1 MNPENNYEILL
12 KNPNDM
18 NFNDIKSLITTK
30 ENEIKNILLQKISSL
45 QTEISEKNKKIENM
59 KESIDKIKSAYQS
72 NLQLIEERD
81 NDLKAYEEKF
91 DSITNII
98 SSKDLE
104 ISKLN
109 ENINDLNNKLKYEKS
124 QRIQN
129 EEFNKYAQNKMSLN
143 HQEEVK
149 NLNENTEKLKN
160 EIEDLKN
167 KISEYEINIKNE
179 KKIYENEKDTLNE
192 KIELLVKEKEKLSL
206 QTNEQKQKLD
216 NLNIQISKL
225 NNDNISLIKEKMGVE
240 NKVKILEGKEQENT
254 TNVYL
259 ANQRVKFIETEL
271 NRTKEDVTNLNSKNE
286 NYIKQIDELRNEVF
300 TQKQNVQS
308 KQYEVEKGQF
318 EIKILNSKVN
328 DLNVTIDKLLKE
340 KTSIDDANN
349 IALKNYNDQITRL
362 NDENLELKNENKN
375 LNEKITKLAN
385 INLSLK
391 ESKEIKTNQM
401 KSSINTN
408 NLNPNKVMD
417 DSVDYMKFFAKG
429 SFDEN
434 DDKLFKSP
442 NVNNNNNN
450 NELLQK
456 IEELKSIIKQKDME
470 IQRIQNEY
478 LSNERI
484 LQNKNQEL
492 INELNE
498 KVNKEDEIKTIV
510 ENLMKRTEEME
521 EQFNLEKEKI
531 RKDYELKLA
540 REKEVSSKLKKENK
554 KLVKMCSD
562 LKIENNRL
570 ENINALNNFN
580 YINNIPSSNSE
591 MDNSPMLD
599 YQKIDDDDL
608 NEIKQKTYS
617 LIEENKTN
625 DNKNP
630 YNINKEEIKEQT
642 KQRVNNILNFAEYNM
657 MNNSGTNFNSTMKSN
672 YNMSKMDIGNDN
684 NNNNNNINYN
694 YNENILR
701 NDDDNNINNSI
712 DNKELTDF
720 LQITKVDPIEASS
733 NKLKLL
739 KRRKMPNNK

>member
-12 KNPNDM
+12 KSPNDM

-45 QTEISEKNKKIENM
+45 QNEITEKNKKIENM
-59 KESIDKIKSAYQS
+59 KESINKIKSAYQS

-91 DSITNII
+91 DSITNLI
-98 SSKDLE
+98 SSKDIE

-124 QRIQN
+124 QRMQN
-129 EEFNKYAQNKMSLN
+129 EEFNKYTQNKMSLN

-167 KISEYEINIKNE
+167 KISEYEINSKNE
-179 KKIYENEKDTLNE
+179 KKVFENEKNTLNE
-192 KIELLVKEKEKLSL
+192 KIELLVNEKEKLSL
-206 QTNEQKQKLD
+206 QTIEQKQKLD

-225 NNDNISLIKEKMGVE
+225 NNDNISLIKEKIGVE

-401 KSSINTN
+401 KSSTNTN

-429 SFDEN
+429 SFDDINNE
-434 DDKLFKSP
+434 DKFFK
-442 NVNNNNNN
+442 NANINNN
-450 NELLQK
+450 NELIQK

-591 MDNSPMLD
+591 MDNSPILD
-599 YQKIDDDDL
+599 YQKIDDNDL
-608 NEIKQKTYS
+608 NEIKQKTYN
-617 LIEENKTN
+617 LIEENKIN

-630 YNINKEEIKEQT
+630 YNINKEEIREQT

-657 MNNSGTNFNSTMKSN
+657 MNNSGTNFNSTIKSN
-672 YNMSKMDIGNDN
+672 HNISKMDIGNDN
-684 NNNNNNINYN
+684 NNNFN
-694 YNENILR
+694 YNENIPR
-701 NDDDNNINNSI
+701 NDDDNINNNSI

-720 LQITKVDPIEASS
+720 LQITEVDPIEASS

>member
-12 KNPNDM
+12 KSPNDM

-45 QTEISEKNKKIENM
+45 QNEITEKNKKIENM
-59 KESIDKIKSAYQS
+59 KESINKIKSAYQS

-91 DSITNII
+91 DSITNLI
-98 SSKDLE
+98 SSKDIE

-124 QRIQN
+124 QRMQN
-129 EEFNKYAQNKMSLN
+129 EEFNKYTQNKMSLN

-167 KISEYEINIKNE
+167 KISEYEINSKNE
-179 KKIYENEKDTLNE
+179 KKVFENEKNTLNE
-192 KIELLVKEKEKLSL
+192 KIELLVNEKEKLSL
-206 QTNEQKQKLD
+206 QTIEQKQKLD

-225 NNDNISLIKEKMGVE
+225 NNDNISIIKEKMGVE

-308 KQYEVEKGQF
+308 KQYEVDKGQF

-328 DLNVTIDKLLKE
+328 DLNITIDKLLKE

-362 NDENLELKNENKN
+362 NDENLELKNQNKE

-391 ESKEIKTNQM
+391 ESKEIKTNPM

-429 SFDEN
+429 SFDDVNN
-434 DDKLFKSP
+434 DDKFFK
-442 NVNNNNNN
+442 NANINNN
-450 NELLQK
+450 NELIQK

-580 YINNIPSSNSE
+580 YINNIPSSNE
-591 MDNSPMLD
+591 MDNSPILD
-599 YQKIDDDDL
+599 YQKIDDNDL

>member
-45 QTEISEKNKKIENM
+45 QNEISEKNKKIENM
-59 KESIDKIKSAYQS
+59 KESINKIKSAYQS

-109 ENINDLNNKLKYEKS
+109 ENIDDLNNKLKYEKS
-124 QRIQN
+124 QRMQN
-129 EEFNKYAQNKMSLN
+129 EEFNKYTQNKMSLN

-167 KISEYEINIKNE
+167 KISEFEINQKNE
-179 KKIYENEKDTLNE
+179 KKIYENEKNTLNE
-192 KIELLVKEKEKLSL
+192 KIESLVNEKEKLSL

-225 NNDNISLIKEKMGVE
+225 NNDNISLIKEKIGVE

-362 NDENLELKNENKN
+362 NDENLELKNQNKE

-401 KSSINTN
+401 KSSTNTN

-429 SFDEN
+429 SFDEIN
-434 DDKLFKSP
+434 NEDKFFKNP
-442 NVNNNNNN
+442 NVNYNNN

-456 IEELKSIIKQKDME
+456 IEELKTTIKQKDIE

-608 NEIKQKTYS
+608 NEIKQKTYN
-617 LIEENKTN
+617 LIEENKIN

-657 MNNSGTNFNSTMKSN
+657 MNNTGTNFNSTIKSN
-672 YNMSKMDIGNDN
+672 HNISKMDIGNDN
-684 NNNNNNINYN
+684 NNNFN
-694 YNENILR
+694 YNENIPR
-701 NDDDNNINNSI
+701 NDDDNINNNSI

>member
-12 KNPNDM
+12 KSPNDM

-45 QTEISEKNKKIENM
+45 QNEITEKNKKIENM
-59 KESIDKIKSAYQS
+59 KESINKIKSAYQS

-91 DSITNII
+91 DSITNLI
-98 SSKDLE
+98 SSKDIE

-124 QRIQN
+124 QRMQN
-129 EEFNKYAQNKMSLN
+129 EEFNKYTQNKMNLN

-149 NLNENTEKLKN
+149 NLNDNTEKLKN

-167 KISEYEINIKNE
+167 KISEYEINSKNE
-179 KKIYENEKDTLNE
+179 KKVFENEKNTLNE
-192 KIELLVKEKEKLSL
+192 KIELLVNEKEKLSL
-206 QTNEQKQKLD
+206 QTIEQKQKLD

-225 NNDNISLIKEKMGVE
+225 NNDNISIIKEKMGVE

-271 NRTKEDVTNLNSKNE
+271 NRTKEDVNNLNSKNE

-308 KQYEVEKGQF
+308 KQYEVDKGQF

-328 DLNVTIDKLLKE
+328 DLNITIDKLLKE

-362 NDENLELKNENKN
+362 NDENLELKNQNKE

-391 ESKEIKTNQM
+391 ESKEIKTNPM

-429 SFDEN
+429 SFDDVNN
-434 DDKLFKSP
+434 DDKFFK
-442 NVNNNNNN
+442 NANINNN
-450 NELLQK
+450 NELIQK

-580 YINNIPSSNSE
+580 YINNIPSSNE
-591 MDNSPMLD
+591 MDNSPILD
-599 YQKIDDDDL
+599 YQKIDDEDL
-608 NEIKQKTYS
+608 NEIKQKTYN
-617 LIEENKTN
+617 LIEENKID

-630 YNINKEEIKEQT
+630 YNINKEEIREQT

-657 MNNSGTNFNSTMKSN
+657 MNNTGTNFNSTMKSN
-672 YNMSKMDIGNDN
+672 HNISKMDIGNDN
-684 NNNNNNINYN
+684 NNNFN
-694 YNENILR
+694 YNENIQR
-701 NDDDNNINNSI
+701 NDDDNIINNSI

>member
-12 KNPNDM
+12 KSPNDM

-45 QTEISEKNKKIENM
+45 QNEITEKNKKIENM
-59 KESIDKIKSAYQS
+59 KESINKIKSAYQS

-91 DSITNII
+91 DSITNLI
-98 SSKDLE
+98 SSKDIE

-124 QRIQN
+124 QRMQN
-129 EEFNKYAQNKMSLN
+129 EEFNKYTQNKMSLN

-167 KISEYEINIKNE
+167 KISEYEINSKNE
-179 KKIYENEKDTLNE
+179 KKVFENEKNTLNE
-192 KIELLVKEKEKLSL
+192 KIELLVNEKEKLSL
-206 QTNEQKQKLD
+206 QTIEQKQKLD

-225 NNDNISLIKEKMGVE
+225 NNDNISIIKEKMGVE

-271 NRTKEDVTNLNSKNE
+271 NRTKEDVNNLNSKNE

-362 NDENLELKNENKN
+362 NDENLELKNQNKE

-391 ESKEIKTNQM
+391 ESKETKTNQM
-401 KSSINTN
+401 KSSTNTN

-429 SFDEN
+429 SFDDVNN
-434 DDKLFKSP
+434 DDKFFK
-442 NVNNNNNN
+442 NANINNN
-450 NELLQK
+450 NELIQK

-580 YINNIPSSNSE
+580 YINNIPSSNE
-591 MDNSPMLD
+591 MDNSPILD
-599 YQKIDDDDL
+599 YQKIDDNDL

>member
-45 QTEISEKNKKIENM
+45 QNEISEKNKKIENM
-59 KESIDKIKSAYQS
+59 KESINKIKSAYQS

-109 ENINDLNNKLKYEKS
+109 ENIDDLNNKLKYEKS
-124 QRIQN
+124 QRMQN
-129 EEFNKYAQNKMSLN
+129 EEFNKYTQNKMSLN

-167 KISEYEINIKNE
+167 KISEFEINQKNE
-179 KKIYENEKDTLNE
+179 KKIYENEKNTLNE
-192 KIELLVKEKEKLSL
+192 KIESLINEKEKLSL

-225 NNDNISLIKEKMGVE
+225 NNDNISLIKEKIGVE

-362 NDENLELKNENKN
+362 NDENLELKNQNKE

-401 KSSINTN
+401 KSSTNTN

-429 SFDEN
+429 SFDEIN
-434 DDKLFKSP
+434 NEDKFFKNP
-442 NVNNNNNN
+442 NINNNN

-456 IEELKSIIKQKDME
+456 IEELKTTIKQKDIE

-608 NEIKQKTYS
+608 NEIKQKTYN
-617 LIEENKTN
+617 LIEENKIN

-657 MNNSGTNFNSTMKSN
+657 MNNTGTNFNSTIKSN
-672 YNMSKMDIGNDN
+672 HNISKMDIGNDN
-684 NNNNNNINYN
+684 NNNFN
-694 YNENILR
+694 YNENIPR
-701 NDDDNNINNSI
+701 NDDDNINNNSI

>member
-12 KNPNDM
+12 KSPNDM

-45 QTEISEKNKKIENM
+45 QNEITEKNKKIENM
-59 KESIDKIKSAYQS
+59 KESINKIKSAYQS

-91 DSITNII
+91 DSITNLI
-98 SSKDLE
+98 SSKDIE

-124 QRIQN
+124 QRMQN
-129 EEFNKYAQNKMSLN
+129 EEFNKYTQNKMNLN

-149 NLNENTEKLKN
+149 NLNDNTEKLKN

-167 KISEYEINIKNE
+167 KISEYEINSKNE
-179 KKIYENEKDTLNE
+179 KKVFENEKNTLNE
-192 KIELLVKEKEKLSL
+192 KIELLVNEKEKLSL
-206 QTNEQKQKLD
+206 QTIEQKQKLD

-225 NNDNISLIKEKMGVE
+225 NNDNISIIKEKMGVE

-271 NRTKEDVTNLNSKNE
+271 NRTKEDVNNLNSKNE

-308 KQYEVEKGQF
+308 KQYEVDKGQF

-328 DLNVTIDKLLKE
+328 DLNITIDKLLKE

-362 NDENLELKNENKN
+362 NDENLELKNQNKE

-391 ESKEIKTNQM
+391 ESKEIKTNPM

-429 SFDEN
+429 SFDDVNN
-434 DDKLFKSP
+434 DDKFFK
-442 NVNNNNNN
+442 NANINNN
-450 NELLQK
+450 NELIQK

-608 NEIKQKTYS
+608 NEIKQKTYN
-617 LIEENKTN
+617 LIEENKIN

-657 MNNSGTNFNSTMKSN
+657 MNNTGTNFNSTIKSN
-672 YNMSKMDIGNDN
+672 HNISKMDIGNDN
-684 NNNNNNINYN
+684 NNNFN
-694 YNENILR
+694 YNENIPR
-701 NDDDNNINNSI
+701 NDDDNINNNSI

>member
-12 KNPNDM
+12 KSPNDM

-45 QTEISEKNKKIENM
+45 QNEITEKNKKIENM
-59 KESIDKIKSAYQS
+59 KESINKIKSAYQS

-91 DSITNII
+91 DSITNLI
-98 SSKDLE
+98 SSKDIE

-124 QRIQN
+124 QRMQN
-129 EEFNKYAQNKMSLN
+129 EEFNKYTQNKMSLN

-167 KISEYEINIKNE
+167 KISEYEINSKNE
-179 KKIYENEKDTLNE
+179 KKVFENEKNTLNE
-192 KIELLVKEKEKLSL
+192 KIESLVNEKEKLSL

-225 NNDNISLIKEKMGVE
+225 NNDNISLIKEKIGVE

-362 NDENLELKNENKN
+362 NDENLELKNQNKE

-391 ESKEIKTNQM
+391 ESKEIKTNPM

-429 SFDEN
+429 SFDDVNN
-434 DDKLFKSP
+434 DDKFFK
-442 NVNNNNNN
+442 NANINNN
-450 NELLQK
+450 NELIQK
-456 IEELKSIIKQKDME
+456 IEELKSMVKQKDME

-580 YINNIPSSNSE
+580 YINNIPSSNE
-591 MDNSPMLD
+591 MDNSPILD
-599 YQKIDDDDL
+599 YQKIDDNDL
-608 NEIKQKTYS
+608 NEIKQKTYN
-617 LIEENKTN
+617 LIEENKIN

>member
-12 KNPNDM
+12 KSPNDM

-45 QTEISEKNKKIENM
+45 QNEITEKNKKIENM
-59 KESIDKIKSAYQS
+59 KESINKIKSAYQS

-91 DSITNII
+91 DSITNLI
-98 SSKDLE
+98 SSKDIE

-124 QRIQN
+124 QRMQN
-129 EEFNKYAQNKMSLN
+129 EEFNKYTQNKMNLN
-143 HQEEVK
+143 YQEEVK
-149 NLNENTEKLKN
+149 NLNDNTEKLKN

-167 KISEYEINIKNE
+167 KISEYEINSKNE
-179 KKIYENEKDTLNE
+179 KKVFENEKNTLNE
-192 KIELLVKEKEKLSL
+192 KIELLVNEKEKLSL
-206 QTNEQKQKLD
+206 QTIEQKQKLD

-225 NNDNISLIKEKMGVE
+225 NNDNISIIKEKMGVE

-271 NRTKEDVTNLNSKNE
+271 NRTKEDVNNLNSKNE

-308 KQYEVEKGQF
+308 KQYEVDKGQF

-328 DLNVTIDKLLKE
+328 DLNITIDKLLKE

-362 NDENLELKNENKN
+362 NDENLELKNQNKE

-391 ESKEIKTNQM
+391 ESKEIKTNPM

-429 SFDEN
+429 SFDDVNN
-434 DDKLFKSP
+434 DDKFFK
-442 NVNNNNNN
+442 NANINNN
-450 NELLQK
+450 NELIQK

-580 YINNIPSSNSE
+580 YINNIPSSNE
-591 MDNSPMLD
+591 MDNSPILD
-599 YQKIDDDDL
+599 YQKIDDNDL

>member
-12 KNPNDM
+12 KSPNDM

-91 DSITNII
+91 DSITNLI
-98 SSKDLE
+98 SSKDIE

-124 QRIQN
+124 QRMQN
-129 EEFNKYAQNKMSLN
+129 EEFNKYTQNKMSLN

-225 NNDNISLIKEKMGVE
+225 NNDNISLIKEKIGVE

-271 NRTKEDVTNLNSKNE
+271 NRTKEDVNNLNSKNE

-362 NDENLELKNENKN
+362 NDENLELKNQNKE

-434 DDKLFKSP
+434 EDKLFKNP
-442 NVNNNNNN
+442 NVNNN

-580 YINNIPSSNSE
+580 YINNIPSSNE
-591 MDNSPMLD
+591 MDNSPILD
-599 YQKIDDDDL
+599 YQKIDDNDL

>member
-12 KNPNDM
+12 KSPNDM

-179 KKIYENEKDTLNE
+179 KKIYENEKDTLTG

-450 NELLQK
+450 ELLQK

-591 MDNSPMLD
+591 MDNSPILD
-599 YQKIDDDDL
+599 YQKIDDEDL
-608 NEIKQKTYS
+608 NEIKQKTYN
-617 LIEENKTN
+617 LIEENKID

-630 YNINKEEIKEQT
+630 YNINKEEIREQT

-657 MNNSGTNFNSTMKSN
+657 MNNTGTNFNSTMKSN
-672 YNMSKMDIGNDN
+672 HNISKMDIGNDN
-684 NNNNNNINYN
+684 KNNFN
-694 YNENILR
+694 YNENIQR
-701 NDDDNNINNSI
+701 NDDDNIINNSI

>member
-45 QTEISEKNKKIENM
+45 QNEISEKNKKIENM
-59 KESIDKIKSAYQS
+59 KESINKIKSAYQS

-109 ENINDLNNKLKYEKS
+109 ENIDDLNNKLKYEKS
-124 QRIQN
+124 QRMQN
-129 EEFNKYAQNKMSLN
+129 EEFNKYTQNKMSLN

-167 KISEYEINIKNE
+167 KISEFEINQKNE
-179 KKIYENEKDTLNE
+179 KKIYENEKNTLNE
-192 KIELLVKEKEKLSL
+192 KIESLVNEKEKLSL

-240 NKVKILEGKEQENT
+240 NKIKILEGKEQENT

-450 NELLQK
+450 ELLQK

-608 NEIKQKTYS
+608 NEIKQKTYN
-617 LIEENKTN
+617 LIEENKIN

-657 MNNSGTNFNSTMKSN
+657 MNNTGTNFNSTIKSN
-672 YNMSKMDIGNDN
+672 HNISKMDIGNDN
-684 NNNNNNINYN
+684 NNNFN
-694 YNENILR
+694 YNENIPR
-701 NDDDNNINNSI
+701 NDDDNINNNSI

>member
-12 KNPNDM
+12 KSPNDM

-45 QTEISEKNKKIENM
+45 QNEITEKNKKIENM

-91 DSITNII
+91 DSITNLI
-98 SSKDLE
+98 SSKDIE

-124 QRIQN
+124 QRMQN
-129 EEFNKYAQNKMSLN
+129 EEFNKYTQNKMNLN

-149 NLNENTEKLKN
+149 NLNDNTEKLKN

-167 KISEYEINIKNE
+167 KISEYEINSKNE
-179 KKIYENEKDTLNE
+179 KKVFENEKNTLNE
-192 KIELLVKEKEKLSL
+192 KIELLVNEKEKLSL
-206 QTNEQKQKLD
+206 QTIEQKQKLD

-225 NNDNISLIKEKMGVE
+225 NNDNISIIKEKMGVE

-271 NRTKEDVTNLNSKNE
+271 NRTKEDVNNLNSKNE

-308 KQYEVEKGQF
+308 KQYEVDKGQF

-328 DLNVTIDKLLKE
+328 DLNITIDKLLKE

-362 NDENLELKNENKN
+362 NDENLELKNQNKE

-391 ESKEIKTNQM
+391 ESKEIKTNPM

-429 SFDEN
+429 SFDDVNN
-434 DDKLFKSP
+434 DDKFFK
-442 NVNNNNNN
+442 NANINNN
-450 NELLQK
+450 NELIQK

-580 YINNIPSSNSE
+580 YINNIPSSNE
-591 MDNSPMLD
+591 MDNSPILD
-599 YQKIDDDDL
+599 YQKIDDNDL

>member
-45 QTEISEKNKKIENM
+45 QNEISEKNKKIENM

-167 KISEYEINIKNE
+167 KISEYEINIKNK

-591 MDNSPMLD
+591 MDNSPILD
-599 YQKIDDDDL
+599 YQKIDDEDL
-608 NEIKQKTYS
+608 NEIKQKTYN
-617 LIEENKTN
+617 LIEENKID

-630 YNINKEEIKEQT
+630 YNINKEEIREQT

-657 MNNSGTNFNSTMKSN
+657 MNNTGTNFNSTMKSN
-672 YNMSKMDIGNDN
+672 HNISKMDIGNDN
-684 NNNNNNINYN
+684 NNNFN
-694 YNENILR
+694 YNENIQR
-701 NDDDNNINNSI
+701 NDDDNIINNSI

>member
-45 QTEISEKNKKIENM
+45 QNEITEKNKKIENM
-59 KESIDKIKSAYQS
+59 KESINKIKSAYQS

-91 DSITNII
+91 DSITNLI
-98 SSKDLE
+98 SSKDIE

-124 QRIQN
+124 QRMQN
-129 EEFNKYAQNKMSLN
+129 EEFNKYTQNKMNLN

-149 NLNENTEKLKN
+149 NLNDNTEKLKN

-167 KISEYEINIKNE
+167 KISEYEINSKNE
-179 KKIYENEKDTLNE
+179 KKVFENEKNTLNE
-192 KIELLVKEKEKLSL
+192 KIELLVNEKEKLSL
-206 QTNEQKQKLD
+206 QTIEQKQKLD

-225 NNDNISLIKEKMGVE
+225 NNDNISIIKEKMGVE

-362 NDENLELKNENKN
+362 NDENLELKNQNKE

-580 YINNIPSSNSE
+580 YINNIPSSNE
-591 MDNSPMLD
+591 MDNSPILD
-599 YQKIDDDDL
+599 YQKIDDNDL

-684 NNNNNNINYN
+684 NNNFN
-694 YNENILR
+694 YNENIQR
-701 NDDDNNINNSI
+701 NDDDNIINNSI

>member
-12 KNPNDM
+12 KSPNDM

-45 QTEISEKNKKIENM
+45 QNEITEKNKKIENM
-59 KESIDKIKSAYQS
+59 KESINKIKSAYQS

-91 DSITNII
+91 DSITNLI
-98 SSKDLE
+98 SSKDIE

-124 QRIQN
+124 QRMQN
-129 EEFNKYAQNKMSLN
+129 EEFNKYTQNKMNLN

-149 NLNENTEKLKN
+149 NLNDNTEKLKN

-167 KISEYEINIKNE
+167 KISEYEINSKNE
-179 KKIYENEKDTLNE
+179 KKVFENEKNTLNE
-192 KIELLVKEKEKLSL
+192 KIELLVNEKEKLSL
-206 QTNEQKQKLD
+206 QTIEQKQKLD

-225 NNDNISLIKEKMGVE
+225 NNDNISIIKEKMGVE

-271 NRTKEDVTNLNSKNE
+271 NRTKEDVNNLNSKNE

-308 KQYEVEKGQF
+308 KQYEVDKGQF

-328 DLNVTIDKLLKE
+328 DLNITIDKLLKE

-362 NDENLELKNENKN
+362 NDENLELKNQNKE

-391 ESKEIKTNQM
+391 ESKEIKTNPM

-429 SFDEN
+429 SFDDVNN
-434 DDKLFKSP
+434 DDKFFK
-442 NVNNNNNN
+442 NANINNN
-450 NELLQK
+450 NELIQK

-580 YINNIPSSNSE
+580 YINNIPSSNE
-591 MDNSPMLD
+591 MDNSPILD
-599 YQKIDDDDL
+599 YQKIDDNDL

-701 NDDDNNINNSI
+701 NDDDNINNNSI

>member
-1 MNPENNYEILL
+1 
-12 KNPNDM
+12 
-18 NFNDIKSLITTK
+18 
-30 ENEIKNILLQKISSL
+30 
-45 QTEISEKNKKIENM
+45 
-59 KESIDKIKSAYQS
+59 
-72 NLQLIEERD
+72 
-81 NDLKAYEEKF
+81 
-91 DSITNII
+91 
-98 SSKDLE
+98 
-104 ISKLN
+104 
-109 ENINDLNNKLKYEKS
+109 
-124 QRIQN
+124 
-129 EEFNKYAQNKMSLN
+129 
-143 HQEEVK
+143 
-149 NLNENTEKLKN
+149 
-160 EIEDLKN
+160 
-167 KISEYEINIKNE
+167 
-179 KKIYENEKDTLNE
+179 
-192 KIELLVKEKEKLSL
+192 
-206 QTNEQKQKLD
+206 
-216 NLNIQISKL
+216 
-225 NNDNISLIKEKMGVE
+225 MGVE

-308 KQYEVEKGQF
+308 KQYEVDKGQF

-328 DLNVTIDKLLKE
+328 DLNITIDKLLKE

-362 NDENLELKNENKN
+362 NDENLELKNQNKE

-391 ESKEIKTNQM
+391 ESKETKTNQM
-401 KSSINTN
+401 KSSTNTN

-429 SFDEN
+429 SFDEIN
-434 DDKLFKSP
+434 NEDKFFKNP
-442 NVNNNNNN
+442 NVNYNNN

-456 IEELKSIIKQKDME
+456 IEELKTTIKQKDIE

-608 NEIKQKTYS
+608 NEIKQKTYN
-617 LIEENKTN
+617 LIEENKIN

-657 MNNSGTNFNSTMKSN
+657 MNNTGTNFNSTIKSN
-672 YNMSKMDIGNDN
+672 HNISKMDIGNDN
-684 NNNNNNINYN
+684 NNNFN
-694 YNENILR
+694 YNENIPR
-701 NDDDNNINNSI
+701 NDDDNINNNSI

>member
-45 QTEISEKNKKIENM
+45 QNEISEKNKKIENM
-59 KESIDKIKSAYQS
+59 KESINKIKSAYQS

-109 ENINDLNNKLKYEKS
+109 ENIDDLNNKLKYEKS
-124 QRIQN
+124 QRMQN
-129 EEFNKYAQNKMSLN
+129 EEFNKYTQNKMSLN

-167 KISEYEINIKNE
+167 KISEFEINQKNE
-179 KKIYENEKDTLNE
+179 KKIYENEKNTLNE
-192 KIELLVKEKEKLSL
+192 KIESLVNEKEKLSL

-225 NNDNISLIKEKMGVE
+225 NNDNISLIKEKIGVE

-308 KQYEVEKGQF
+308 KQYEVEKEQF

-362 NDENLELKNENKN
+362 NDENLELKNQNKE

-391 ESKEIKTNQM
+391 ESKEIKINQM
-401 KSSINTN
+401 KSSTNTN

-429 SFDEN
+429 SFDDINNE
-434 DDKLFKSP
+434 DKFFKNP
-442 NVNNNNNN
+442 NVNYNNN

-456 IEELKSIIKQKDME
+456 IEELKTTIKQKDME

-657 MNNSGTNFNSTMKSN
+657 MNNTGTNFNSTIKSN
-672 YNMSKMDIGNDN
+672 HNISKMDIGNDN
-684 NNNNNNINYN
+684 NNNFN
-694 YNENILR
+694 YNENIPR
-701 NDDDNNINNSI
+701 NDDDNINNNSI

>member
-45 QTEISEKNKKIENM
+45 QNEISEKNKKIENM
-59 KESIDKIKSAYQS
+59 KESINKIKSAYQS

-109 ENINDLNNKLKYEKS
+109 ENIDDLNNKLKYEKS
-124 QRIQN
+124 QRMQN
-129 EEFNKYAQNKMSLN
+129 EEFNKYTQNKMSLN

-167 KISEYEINIKNE
+167 KISEFEINQKNE
-179 KKIYENEKDTLNE
+179 KKIYENEKNTLNE
-192 KIELLVKEKEKLSL
+192 KIESLINEKEKLSL

-225 NNDNISLIKEKMGVE
+225 NNDNISLIKEKIGVE

-362 NDENLELKNENKN
+362 NDENLELKNQNKE

-401 KSSINTN
+401 KSSTNTN

-429 SFDEN
+429 SFDEIN
-434 DDKLFKSP
+434 NEDKFFKNP
-442 NVNNNNNN
+442 NVNYNNN

-456 IEELKSIIKQKDME
+456 IEELKTTIKQKDIE

-608 NEIKQKTYS
+608 NEIKQKTYN
-617 LIEENKTN
+617 LIEENKIN

-657 MNNSGTNFNSTMKSN
+657 MNNTGTNFNSTIKSN
-672 YNMSKMDIGNDN
+672 HNISKMDIGNDN
-684 NNNNNNINYN
+684 NNNFN
-694 YNENILR
+694 YNENIPR
-701 NDDDNNINNSI
+701 NDDDNINNNSI

>member
-12 KNPNDM
+12 KSPNDM

-45 QTEISEKNKKIENM
+45 QNEITEKNKKIENM
-59 KESIDKIKSAYQS
+59 KESINKIKSAYQS

-124 QRIQN
+124 QRMQN
-129 EEFNKYAQNKMSLN
+129 EEFNKYTQNKMNLN

-149 NLNENTEKLKN
+149 NLNDNTEKLKN

-167 KISEYEINIKNE
+167 KISEYEINSKNE
-179 KKIYENEKDTLNE
+179 KKVFENEKNTLNE
-192 KIELLVKEKEKLSL
+192 KIELLVNEKEKLSL
-206 QTNEQKQKLD
+206 QTIEQKQKLD

-225 NNDNISLIKEKMGVE
+225 NNDNISIIKEKMGVE

-271 NRTKEDVTNLNSKNE
+271 NRTKEDVNNLNSKNE

-308 KQYEVEKGQF
+308 KQYEVDKGQF

-328 DLNVTIDKLLKE
+328 DLNITIDKLLKE

-362 NDENLELKNENKN
+362 NDENLELKNQNKE

-391 ESKEIKTNQM
+391 ESKEIKTNPM

-429 SFDEN
+429 SFDDVNN
-434 DDKLFKSP
+434 DDKFFK
-442 NVNNNNNN
+442 NANINNN
-450 NELLQK
+450 NELIQK

-580 YINNIPSSNSE
+580 YINNIPSSNE
-591 MDNSPMLD
+591 MDNSPILD
-599 YQKIDDDDL
+599 YQKIDDNDL